1 MQPVNQAVDF
11 CLVCENIKAEM
22 GQPNKVN
29 IFGYYGLL
37 PRVRIVLDMWDRPLE
52 NLTFLVS
59 THGLTKPYSAQLR
72 LINPSGTYLINSIV
86 VTGEPVTDNV
96 STSAI
101 AFAFPMLR
109 FQQQG
114 EHRVQVSIDN
124 QPAYDQTFL
133 VQSSRPTVKL

>member
-1 MQPVNQAVDF
+1 MLPLNQAVDF
-11 CLVCENIKAEM
+11 CLVCEDIKAEL

-29 IFGYYGLL
+29 ILGYYGLL
-37 PRVRIVLDMWDRPLE
+37 PRVRIVLEMWDRPLE
-52 NLTFLVS
+52 KLTFLVS
-59 THGLTKPYSAQLR
+59 THGLTKPYVAQLR
-72 LINPSGTYLINSIV
+72 LVNPNGTLLISSIM
-86 VTGEPVTDNV
+86 VTGEPVNDNV

-124 QPAYDQTFL
+124 QPAYEQGFL

>member
-1 MQPVNQAVDF
+1 MQPVNQPVDF
-11 CLVCENIKAEM
+11 CLVCEDIRAEL

-29 IFGYYGLL
+29 ILGYYGVL
-37 PRVRIVLDMWDRPLE
+37 PRVRIVLEMWDRPLE

-59 THGLTKPYSAQLR
+59 THGLAKPYSAQLR
-72 LINPSGTYLINSIV
+72 LVNPNGTTLISSV
-86 VTGEPVTDNV
+86 MVTGEPVSDNI

-114 EHRVQVSIDN
+114 EHRVQVTIDN
-124 QPAYDQTFL
+124 QPAL
-133 VQSSRPTVKL
+133 